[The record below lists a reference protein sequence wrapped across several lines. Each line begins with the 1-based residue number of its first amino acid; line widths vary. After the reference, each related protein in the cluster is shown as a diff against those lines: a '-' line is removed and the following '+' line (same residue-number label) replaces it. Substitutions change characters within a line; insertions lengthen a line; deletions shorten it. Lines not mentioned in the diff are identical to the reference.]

1 MHTLLVFIDDPD
13 EIGME
18 VFLTEKYNEVI
29 APLIEE
35 YQEGQDPKQPI
46 AERIW
51 SAVTENS
58 LLSKSVQ
65 TWVMDDIELHKFQI
79 ANVIHLPMTGL
90 L

>member
-1 MHTLLVFIDDPD
+1 MHTLLVFIDDTD

-35 YQEGQDPKQPI
+35 YQECQGPKQPI
-46 AERIW
+46 ADRIW

-65 TWVMDDIELHKFQI
+65 TWVLDDIELHKFQI
-79 ANVIHLPMTGL
+79 ANIIHLPMTGL
-90 L
+90 